1 MVKLNSTTAILSDLD
16 GVILDLAYDKKFWEL
31 WLPEQVTRQTN
42 KSIEEAKAEIMTEI
56 DIQRGTLNFYDLNY
70 WDDLLNVDCMQIF
83 QEKEERCSYL
93 AGSYEALQ
101 RLSTLKNPKYI
112 LTNGDPRIQE
122 YKAETQNFLE
132 FFDSIF
138 YSMHAGYPKESKE
151 FWALARHNLN
161 LEFEDA
167 IFIDDDLKVV
177 TAAAKA
183 GIKQV
188 AWITQGKNRIL
199 QNRVETFASLADLVS
214 TIT

>member
-16 GVILDLAYDKKFWEL
+16 GVILDLAYDIKFWEL
-31 WLPEQVTRQTN
+31 WLPEQVANQTN
-42 KSIEEAKAEIMTEI
+42 KSIEETKAEIMAEI

-83 QEKEERCSYL
+83 REKTERCSYL
-93 AGSYEALQ
+93 EGSHDALQ

-138 YSMHAGYPKESKE
+138 YSMHVGYPKESKE

-161 LEFEDA
+161 LDFEDT
-167 IFIDDDLKVV
+167 IFIDDDFKVA

-188 AWITQGKNRIL
+188 AWITPGKNRIL
-199 QNRVETFASLADLVS
+199 QNKVETFASLSDLVS

>member
-16 GVILDLAYDKKFWEL
+16 GVILDLAYDIKFWEL
-31 WLPEQVTRQTN
+31 WLPEQVANQTN
-42 KSIEEAKAEIMTEI
+42 KSIEETKAEMKAEI

-83 QEKEERCSYL
+83 REKTERCSYL
-93 AGSYEALQ
+93 EGSYEALQ

-112 LTNGDPRIQE
+112 MTNGDPRIQD

-138 YSMHAGYPKESKE
+138 YSMHVGYPKESKE

-161 LEFEDA
+161 LDFEDT
-167 IFIDDDLKVV
+167 IFIDDDFKVV

-188 AWITQGKNRIL
+188 AWITPGKNRIL
-199 QNRVETFASLADLVS
+199 QNRVETFASLSDLVS

>member
-16 GVILDLAYDKKFWEL
+16 GVILDLAYDIKFWEL
-31 WLPEQVTRQTN
+31 WLPEQVANQAN
-42 KSIEEAKAEIMTEI
+42 KGIEETKAEIMAEI

-83 QEKEERCSYL
+83 IEKTERCSYL
-93 AGSYEALQ
+93 EGSYEALQ

-138 YSMHAGYPKESKE
+138 YSMHVGYPKESKE

-161 LEFEDA
+161 LDFEDT
-167 IFIDDDLKVV
+167 IFIDDDFKVV

-188 AWITQGKNRIL
+188 AWITPGKNRIL
-199 QNRVETFASLADLVS
+199 QNRVETFASLSDLVS

>member
-177 TAAAKA
+177 TAAANA

-188 AWITQGKNRIL
+188 AWITPGKNRIL
-199 QNRVETFASLADLVS
+199 QNGVETFASLADLVS

>member
-16 GVILDLAYDKKFWEL
+16 GVILDLAYDIKFWEL
-31 WLPEQVTRQTN
+31 WLPEQVANQTN
-42 KSIEEAKAEIMTEI
+42 KSVEETKADIKAEI

-83 QEKEERCSYL
+83 KEKTERCSYL
-93 AGSYEALQ
+93 RGSYEALQ

-112 LTNGDPRIQE
+112 LTNGAPRIQD

-138 YSMHAGYPKESKE
+138 YSMHVGYPKESKE

-161 LEFEDA
+161 LDFEDT
-167 IFIDDDLKVV
+167 IFIDDDFKVV

-188 AWITQGKNRIL
+188 AWITPGKNRIL
-199 QNRVETFASLADLVS
+199 QNRIETFASLSDLVS

>member
-151 FWALARHNLN
+151 FWALSRHNLN

-188 AWITQGKNRIL
+188 AWITPGKNRIL
-199 QNRVETFASLADLVS
+199 QNGVETFPSLADLATAIS
-214 TIT
+214 

>member
-16 GVILDLAYDKKFWEL
+16 GVILDLAYDIKFWEL
-31 WLPEQVTRQTN
+31 WLPEQVANQTN
-42 KSIEEAKAEIMTEI
+42 KSIEETKAEIKAEI

-83 QEKEERCSYL
+83 IEKTERCSYL
-93 AGSYEALQ
+93 EGSYEALQ

-138 YSMHAGYPKESKE
+138 YSMHVGYPKESKE

-161 LEFEDA
+161 LDFEDT
-167 IFIDDDLKVV
+167 IFIDDDFKVV

-188 AWITQGKNRIL
+188 AWITPGKNRIL
-199 QNRVETFASLADLVS
+199 QNRVETFASLSDLVS

>member
-16 GVILDLAYDKKFWEL
+16 GVILDLAYDIKFWEL
-31 WLPEQVTRQTN
+31 WLPEQVANQTN
-42 KSIEEAKAEIMTEI
+42 KSIEETKAEIKAEI

-132 FFDSIF
+132 FFNSIF
-138 YSMHAGYPKESKE
+138 YSMHVGYPKESKE

-161 LEFEDA
+161 LDFEDT
-167 IFIDDDLKVV
+167 IFIDDDFKVV

-188 AWITQGKNRIL
+188 AWITPGKNRIL
-199 QNRVETFASLADLVS
+199 QNRVETFASLSDLVS

>member
-31 WLPEQVTRQTN
+31 WLPEQVANQTN
-42 KSIEEAKAEIMTEI
+42 KSVEETKAEIKAEI

-83 QEKEERCSYL
+83 KEKTERCSYL
-93 AGSYEALQ
+93 GGSYEALQ

-138 YSMHAGYPKESKE
+138 YSMHVGYPKESKE

-161 LEFEDA
+161 LDFEDT
-167 IFIDDDLKVV
+167 IFIDDDFKVV

-188 AWITQGKNRIL
+188 AWITPGKNRIL

-214 TIT
+214 TVT